1 MEKSNGSILVKVIR
15 SLQWGIVLV
24 FCLVVFVA
32 GAGKLMEWM
41 LRQSAGTAREKEKPD
56 IEEEFEQQ
64 AEGIRQW
71 AAREKGLAEE
81 ALEVQCQGLEASFS
95 YRGETLVMTGYPMES
110 GIKVTGHL
118 LEEEEDSAGDPA
130 MNAVRNAAEGAAGDT
145 GAGTAA
151 VNPLLEPN
159 GLWDY
164 GRLWEYCGD
173 ILGESDGKGWHHDT
187 YPLLADP
194 GEQAVV
200 LLYRTSGGEDGCLY
214 LTDTIVLRLVMGKE
228 EREAGRLE
236 EAKAYLEAVANMQKY
251 VKGIEPPE
259 KVAARWDSLWTGAFR
274 KLCAGKVPYE
284 DIGWAD
290 EKVREAIVWQIKGTQ
305 RHALVSREEVMGVEA
320 LRISGA
326 EEVGSFRDFRYI
338 PDLHSLSVSYREPG
352 EAEISGFLGQLP
364 LLPDLT
370 VLEIRNAGLQDLS
383 FAENMA
389 GLEELVLDG
398 GEIRDISPLA
408 GCTEL
413 RRLQLTGGK
422 ISDVAPLAG
431 LHKLEYL
438 VLDGNEVEKL
448 EGLGTLENLA
458 YLDIAHNQV
467 EDLSPLAGLGQL
479 EELYAGD
486 NRIMDIT
493 PLKEM
498 NKLRCLSLSGNR
510 IEDISVLAQ
519 MKGMVYL
526 WTEDNRIEDY
536 TALEE
541 LDRLYY
547 LSISHGSGQ
556 DVGNLAMVP
565 YLVLAPQAQIPEAG
579 SGEELAQA
587 GAEKAAAKKENPG
600 MGSVP
605 GTGAAAE
612 EENPGMEAVP
622 GSGSVNGTP
631 GMEESSGN
639 GFAAEGKADP
649 AELSLAQR
657 WLNMVYPEW
666 DLEARDIVKGDM
678 NGDGIND
685 MAIIGIFPEEKWED
699 GSIASGTWY
708 IYTIMSSGGINSGLT
723 LVEPVPL
730 GGSPERGGELGYL
743 GAALSNGRLMVQYGE
758 YGGGNPVRKT
768 DIYEYDG
775 RRMVEKQRQTLQFGC
790 FLEDAV
796 WRVEDLESGEIQ
808 LYSIS
813 DGERG
818 EKDS

>member
-422 ISDVAPLAG
+422 ISDVASLAG

-438 VLDGNEVEKL
+438 VLDGNEVENL
-448 EGLGTLENLA
+448 EGLGTLENLV
-458 YLDIAHNQV
+458 YLDVSHNQV

-612 EENPGMEAVP
+612 EENPGMET
-622 GSGSVNGTP
+622 SGSVNGNP